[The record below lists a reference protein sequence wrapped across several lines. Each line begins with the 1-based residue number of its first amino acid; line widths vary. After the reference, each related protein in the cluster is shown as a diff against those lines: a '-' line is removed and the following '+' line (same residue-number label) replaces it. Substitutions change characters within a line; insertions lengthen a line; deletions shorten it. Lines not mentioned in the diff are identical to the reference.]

1 MSCHKPGTKKQ
12 FWVPMRNQTS
22 DLWIPHSNALPL
34 SLRDS
39 TVSEVY
45 YKIHMTHMRTA
56 RISFVDS
63 IMFVNGVGEMVSFEL
78 GKEIEKD
85 LFCLF
90 TSVGQRK
97 NSEFLWGIK
106 PHTCSNR
113 PRSA

>member
-1 MSCHKPGTKKQ
+1 MSRAWEKEKILSPYEESNL
-12 FWVPMRNQTS
+12 RS
-22 DLWIPHSNALPL
+22 LDSHSNALPL

-45 YKIHMTHMRTA
+45 YKIHMTHMLTA
-56 RISFVDS
+56 RISFVNS
-63 IMFVNGVGEMVSFEL
+63 IMFVNGVREMVSFEL

-97 NSEFLWGIK
+97 NSEFL
-106 PHTCSNR
+106 
-113 PRSA
+113 